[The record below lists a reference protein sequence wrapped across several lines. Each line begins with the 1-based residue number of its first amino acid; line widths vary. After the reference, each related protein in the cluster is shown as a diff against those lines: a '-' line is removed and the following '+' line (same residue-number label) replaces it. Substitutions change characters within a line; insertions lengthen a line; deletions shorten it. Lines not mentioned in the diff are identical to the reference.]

1 MLFQKFDHALRQ
13 LKLNNFENKLIIY
26 TKHVAEIGRC
36 ADVEAETVENLQPEG
51 CRTTNLKHFLT

>member
-36 ADVEAETVENLQPEG
+36 ADVEAENGL
-51 CRTTNLKHFLT
+51 RTSNLKVAERQTSNIF